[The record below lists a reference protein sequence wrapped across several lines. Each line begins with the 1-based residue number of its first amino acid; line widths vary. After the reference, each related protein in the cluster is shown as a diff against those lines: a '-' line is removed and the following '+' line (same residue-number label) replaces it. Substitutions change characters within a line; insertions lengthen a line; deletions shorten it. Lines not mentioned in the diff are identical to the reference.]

1 MDIVSFLLYFTFNFF
16 FYGFVGWI
24 IENLFCYCI
33 RGHFQK
39 DGFLSGPFK
48 PMYAI
53 AMSILV
59 VIESTFKINVY
70 YLIPLCFIIPTI
82 VEYVTGIIMRNHFNK
97 KYWDYTDVKYN
108 FKGIIC
114 LEFSI
119 AWTLLSF
126 IGVKYL
132 QVVINQAYEIIYP
145 IWPICSTIL
154 LIILLIDEVITF
166 KEFREKGK
174 IIQN

>member
-1 MDIVSFLLYFTFNFF
+1 
-16 FYGFVGWI
+16 
-24 IENLFCYCI
+24 
-33 RGHFQK
+33 
-39 DGFLSGPFK
+39 
-48 PMYAI
+48 MYAI